1 MIKSKYEAELSL
13 GEIELEKLK
22 KVIKMTIELSEEQAK
37 QLKNGEDIIIKS
49 PKNKDKWYPKYRDI
63 YLQDELY
70 KIKNQIALADKIM
83 RKHNRLLS
91 WVMENDD
98 GWVADWS
105 DPSQDKHFIEF
116 IQGKYYVSNS
126 CQTQTLGS
134 IYMSM
139 ENAMKL
145 AKLLNNGIVKL

>member
-1 MIKSKYEAELSL
+1 
-13 GEIELEKLK
+13 
-22 KVIKMTIELSEEQAK
+22 MTIELSEEQLK
-37 QLKNGEDIIIKS
+37 QLKNGEGIIIKS
-49 PKNKDKWYPKYRDI
+49 SKIKEEWNPKGGEWFIGTTGDI
-63 YLQDELY
+63 YHSDFY
-70 KIKNQIALADKIM
+70 KNHSFGASYKTKEQATSASKIM

-105 DPSQDKHFIEF
+105 NPSQDKHFIEF

-126 CQTQTLGS
+126 HQTQTLGS
-134 IYMSM
+134 IYMSI